1 MLNIKKTI
9 NLRGVN
15 MKTVRER
22 VENFVTELEKKYPS
36 LITNQ
41 MDLGTGSHPDLDK
54 YIWTEKQVGDDKLQK
69 WKKFKYILKV
79 WNEVDNGVKPIWDI
93 NYLFRTYGFYHYD
106 KLLREERA

>member
-1 MLNIKKTI
+1 MFNNLKNKKGE
-9 NLRGVN
+9 RK

-22 VENFVTELEKKYPS
+22 IENYVIELEKKYPS

-41 MDLGTGSHPDLDK
+41 MDLGTGNHPDLDK

-79 WNEVDNGVKPIWDI
+79 WKDVDNGVRPIWDI

>member
-1 MLNIKKTI
+1 MQYIEGTI
-9 NLRGVN
+9 HDLLIFIIMIIFGGLTWYIVN
-15 MKTVRER
+15 K
-22 VENFVTELEKKYPS
+22 LLSS

-41 MDLGTGSHPDLDK
+41 MDLGTGNHPDLDK

-79 WNEVDNGVKPIWDI
+79 WEDVDNGVKPIWDI